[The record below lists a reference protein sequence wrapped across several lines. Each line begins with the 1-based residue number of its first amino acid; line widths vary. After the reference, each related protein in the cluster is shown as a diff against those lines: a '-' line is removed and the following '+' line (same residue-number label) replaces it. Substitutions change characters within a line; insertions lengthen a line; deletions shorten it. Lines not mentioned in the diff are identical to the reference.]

1 MRLLSEA
8 AYVLRTR
15 LESSLQSSHRDRP
28 LLAIGLVLASTV
40 FLSCSDV
47 TAKYLASSVPAI
59 EIAWLRYLV
68 FLLIVLPPVLRTGL
82 KRTFRSQR
90 PGLQVFRGLA
100 LVTSSILFISS
111 LRYLPIAEATATS
124 FAAPIFIT
132 ALSVVVLGEKVGYR
146 RWAATFAGLIG
157 VLVVVRTGTSAFDP
171 ASILPLLAALS
182 WASAVVVTRQTSAVD
197 SALSTLAYSAVIGV
211 LVLSALLPFFWMPP
225 DCSTILFGT
234 LIGCAATAGHSLIIV
249 AFRYGDASVLAPFTY
264 TQLVWVTGLGILL
277 FGAIPDQWL
286 SPPWPVAKFLPAI
299 RNSNR
304 RLRGR
309 DLAASALVPTGCSPR
324 AYQSAHS
331 PSDRSENGSFWA
343 SVTSIRMAGVGAKP
357 PFRVRARVDVSDHRI
372 DGVGEAL
379 RCLAR

>member
-1 MRLLSEA
+1 M
-8 AYVLRTR
+8 
-15 LESSLQSSHRDRP
+15 QSSHRDRP

-68 FLLIVLPPVLRTGL
+68 FLLIVLSPVLRTGL

-132 ALSVVVLGEKVGYR
+132 ALSVVVLGEKVGHR

-157 VLVVVRTGTSAFDP
+157 VLVVVRPGTSAFDA
-171 ASILPLLAALS
+171 ASILPLMAALT
-182 WASAVVVTRQTSAVD
+182 WASAVVTRQTSAVD
-197 SALSTLAYSAVIGV
+197 SALTTLAYSAVIGV
-211 LVLSALLPFFWMPP
+211 LVLSALLPFFWVSP
-225 DCSTILFGT
+225 DWWTILFGM

-264 TQLVWVTGLGILL
+264 TQLVWVTGLGILI
-277 FGAIPDQWL
+277 FGAIPDRWT
-286 SPPWPVAKFLPAI
+286 VAGAT
-299 RNSNR
+299 
-304 RLRGR
+304 RLERPLHR
-309 DLAASALVPTGCSPR
+309 PSR
-324 AYQSAHS
+324 AHPQ
-331 PSDRSENGSFWA
+331 P
-343 SVTSIRMAGVGAKP
+343 
-357 PFRVRARVDVSDHRI
+357 
-372 DGVGEAL
+372 
-379 RCLAR
+379 

>member
-1 MRLLSEA
+1 MWLLSEA
-8 AYVLRTR
+8 ATVIRQ

-68 FLLIVLPPVLRTGL
+68 FLLIVLPPVLRTGV

-132 ALSVVVLGEKVGYR
+132 ALSVVVLGEKVGHR

-157 VLVVVRTGTSAFDP
+157 VLVVVRPGTSAFDP
-171 ASILPLLAALS
+171 ASILPLMAALS

-197 SALSTLAYSAVIGV
+197 SALTTLAYSAVIGV

-225 DCSTILFGT
+225 DSSTILFGM

-277 FGAIPDQWL
+277 FGAIPDRWT
-286 SPPWPVAKFLPAI
+286 VAGATVIVSSGLYIAHRERI
-299 RNSNR
+299 RSREKAHGGARTRSN
-304 RLRGR
+304 
-309 DLAASALVPTGCSPR
+309 A
-324 AYQSAHS
+324 
-331 PSDRSENGSFWA
+331 
-343 SVTSIRMAGVGAKP
+343 
-357 PFRVRARVDVSDHRI
+357 
-372 DGVGEAL
+372 
-379 RCLAR
+379 

>member
-1 MRLLSEA
+1 
-8 AYVLRTR
+8 
-15 LESSLQSSHRDRP
+15 
-28 LLAIGLVLASTV
+28 
-40 FLSCSDV
+40 
-47 TAKYLASSVPAI
+47 PAI

-68 FLLIVLPPVLRTGL
+68 FLLIVLPPVLRTGV

-132 ALSVVVLGEKVGYR
+132 ALSVVVLGEKVGHR

-157 VLVVVRTGTSAFDP
+157 VLVVVRPGTSAFDP
-171 ASILPLLAALS
+171 ASILPLMAALS

-197 SALSTLAYSAVIGV
+197 SALTTLAYSAVIGV
-211 LVLSALLPFFWMPP
+211 LALSALLPFFWMPP
-225 DCSTILFGT
+225 DWSTILFGM

-277 FGAIPDQWL
+277 FGAIPDRWTVAGATVIVL
-286 SPPWPVAKFLPAI
+286 SGLYIAHRERI
-299 RNSNR
+299 RSR
-304 RLRGR
+304 EK
-309 DLAASALVPTGCSPR
+309 A
-324 AYQSAHS
+324 
-331 PSDRSENGSFWA
+331 
-343 SVTSIRMAGVGAKP
+343 VGT
-357 PFRVRARVDVSDHRI
+357 ARTPLD
-372 DGVGEAL
+372 
-379 RCLAR
+379 

>member
-1 MRLLSEA
+1 MRSEKSAYSCALWRTIVPPRLLSSPSAVGCGRTPRQNRPALLTRGVA
-8 AYVLRTR
+8 ALGSCHRIR
-15 LESSLQSSHRDRP
+15 QLESSLQSSHRDRP

-68 FLLIVLPPVLRTGL
+68 FLLIVLPPVLRTGI

-111 LRYLPIAEATATS
+111 LRYLPISEATATS

-132 ALSVVVLGEKVGYR
+132 ALSVVILGEKVGHR
-146 RWAATFAGLIG
+146 RWAAIFAGLIG
-157 VLVVVRTGTSAFDP
+157 VLVVVRPGTSAFDP
-171 ASILPLLAALS
+171 ASILPLMAALS

-197 SALSTLAYSAVIGV
+197 SALTTLAYSAVIGV
-211 LVLSALLPFFWMPP
+211 LVLSAFCRSFG
-225 DCSTILFGT
+225 SFRLFDNSLRDAHRLRGD
-234 LIGCAATAGHSLIIV
+234 AGHSLIIV

-277 FGAIPDQWL
+277 FGAIPDRL
-286 SPPWPVAKFLPAI
+286 TVAGATVIVSSGLYIAHRERI
-299 RNSNR
+299 RSR
-304 RLRGR
+304 EK
-309 DLAASALVPTGCSPR
+309 
-324 AYQSAHS
+324 AHGGART
-331 PSDRSENGSFWA
+331 RSTA
-343 SVTSIRMAGVGAKP
+343 
-357 PFRVRARVDVSDHRI
+357 
-372 DGVGEAL
+372 
-379 RCLAR
+379 

>member
-1 MRLLSEA
+1 M
-8 AYVLRTR
+8 
-15 LESSLQSSHRDRP
+15 QSSHRDRP

-68 FLLIVLPPVLRTGL
+68 FLLIVLSPVLRTGL

-132 ALSVVVLGEKVGYR
+132 ALSVVVLGEKVGHR

-157 VLVVVRTGTSAFDP
+157 VLVVVRPGTSAFDA
-171 ASILPLLAALS
+171 ASILPLMAALT
-182 WASAVVVTRQTSAVD
+182 WASAVVTRQTSAVD
-197 SALSTLAYSAVIGV
+197 SALTTLAYSAVIGV
-211 LVLSALLPFFWMPP
+211 LVLSALLPFFWVSP
-225 DCSTILFGT
+225 DWSTILFGM

-264 TQLVWVTGLGILL
+264 TQLVWVTGLGILF
-277 FGAIPDQWL
+277 FGAIPDRWT
-286 SPPWPVAKFLPAI
+286 VAGAT
-299 RNSNR
+299 
-304 RLRGR
+304 RLERPLHR
-309 DLAASALVPTGCSPR
+309 PSR
-324 AYQSAHS
+324 AHPQ
-331 PSDRSENGSFWA
+331 P
-343 SVTSIRMAGVGAKP
+343 
-357 PFRVRARVDVSDHRI
+357 
-372 DGVGEAL
+372 
-379 RCLAR
+379 

>member
-132 ALSVVVLGEKVGYR
+132 ALSVVVLGEKVGHR
-146 RWAATFAGLIG
+146 RWAATFVGLIG
-157 VLVVVRTGTSAFDP
+157 VLVVVRPGTSAFEP
-171 ASILPLLAALS
+171 ASILPLMAALS

-197 SALSTLAYSAVIGV
+197 SALTKLAYSAVIGV

-225 DCSTILFGT
+225 
-234 LIGCAATAGHSLIIV
+234 
-249 AFRYGDASVLAPFTY
+249 
-264 TQLVWVTGLGILL
+264 TGRQ
-277 FGAIPDQWL
+277 F
-286 SPPWPVAKFLPAI
+286 S
-299 RNSNR
+299 S
-304 RLRGR
+304 
-309 DLAASALVPTGCSPR
+309 GCSSAAPR
-324 AYQSAHS
+324 RPDTLSS
-331 PSDRSENGSFWA
+331 
-343 SVTSIRMAGVGAKP
+343 
-357 PFRVRARVDVSDHRI
+357 
-372 DGVGEAL
+372 
-379 RCLAR
+379 

>member
-1 MRLLSEA
+1 MSLRAVERVFAQGSSFMSEP
-8 AYVLRTR
+8 R
-15 LESSLQSSHRDRP
+15 HRDRP

-47 TAKYLASSVPAI
+47 TAKYFASSVPAI

-111 LRYLPIAEATATS
+111 VRYLPIAEATATS

-132 ALSVVVLGEKVGYR
+132 ALSVVVLGEKVGHR

-157 VLVVVRTGTSAFDP
+157 VLVVVRPGTSAFDA
-171 ASILPLLAALS
+171 ASILPLMAALT
-182 WASAVVVTRQTSAVD
+182 WASAVVTRQTSAVD
-197 SALSTLAYSAVIGV
+197 SALTTLAYSAVIGV
-211 LVLSALLPFFWMPP
+211 LVLSALLPFFWVSP
-225 DCSTILFGT
+225 DWSTILFGM

-277 FGAIPDQWL
+277 FGAIPDRWTVAGATMIVL
-286 SPPWPVAKFLPAI
+286 SGLYI
-299 RNSNR
+299 
-304 RLRGR
+304 
-309 DLAASALVPTGCSPR
+309 
-324 AYQSAHS
+324 AH
-331 PSDRSENGSFWA
+331 RE
-343 SVTSIRMAGVGAKP
+343 
-357 PFRVRARVDVSDHRI
+357 RVRSRERA
-372 DGVGEAL
+372 GTL
-379 RCLAR
+379 R

>member
-68 FLLIVLPPVLRTGL
+68 FLLIVLPPVLRTGV

-171 ASILPLLAALS
+171 ASILPLMAALS

-225 DCSTILFGT
+225 DWSTILFGT
-234 LIGCAATAGHSLIIV
+234 LIGCADGRTLSHHGRISIRRCLRARTIHLYAACMGH
-249 AFRYGDASVLAPFTY
+249 
-264 TQLVWVTGLGILL
+264 
-277 FGAIPDQWL
+277 
-286 SPPWPVAKFLPAI
+286 WPRHPA
-299 RNSNR
+299 
-304 RLRGR
+304 LRGHPGSVAR
-309 DLAASALVPTGCSPR
+309 RRSDGDRRERPLHR
-324 AYQSAHS
+324 A
-331 PSDRSENGSFWA
+331 
-343 SVTSIRMAGVGAKP
+343 
-357 PFRVRARVDVSDHRI
+357 
-372 DGVGEAL
+372 
-379 RCLAR
+379 

>member
-1 MRLLSEA
+1 M
-8 AYVLRTR
+8 
-15 LESSLQSSHRDRP
+15 QSSHRDRP

-68 FLLIVLPPVLRTGL
+68 FLLIVLSPVLRTGL

-132 ALSVVVLGEKVGYR
+132 ALSVVVLGEKVGHR

-157 VLVVVRTGTSAFDP
+157 VLVVVRPGTSAFDA
-171 ASILPLLAALS
+171 ASILPLMAALT
-182 WASAVVVTRQTSAVD
+182 WASAVVTRQTSAVD
-197 SALSTLAYSAVIGV
+197 SALTTLAYSAVIGV
-211 LVLSALLPFFWMPP
+211 LVLSALLPFFWVSP
-225 DCSTILFGT
+225 DWSTILFGM

-264 TQLVWVTGLGILL
+264 TQLVWVTGLGILI
-277 FGAIPDQWL
+277 FGAIPDRWT
-286 SPPWPVAKFLPAI
+286 VAGAT
-299 RNSNR
+299 
-304 RLRGR
+304 RLERPLHR
-309 DLAASALVPTGCSPR
+309 PSR
-324 AYQSAHS
+324 AHPQ
-331 PSDRSENGSFWA
+331 P
-343 SVTSIRMAGVGAKP
+343 
-357 PFRVRARVDVSDHRI
+357 
-372 DGVGEAL
+372 
-379 RCLAR
+379 

>member
-68 FLLIVLPPVLRTGL
+68 FLLIVLPPVLRTGI

-132 ALSVVVLGEKVGYR
+132 ALSVVVLGEKVGHR
-146 RWAATFAGLIG
+146 RWAATFHQG
-157 VLVVVRTGTSAFDP
+157 RE
-171 ASILPLLAALS
+171 AAE
-182 WASAVVVTRQTSAVD
+182 
-197 SALSTLAYSAVIGV
+197 
-211 LVLSALLPFFWMPP
+211 
-225 DCSTILFGT
+225 
-234 LIGCAATAGHSLIIV
+234 
-249 AFRYGDASVLAPFTY
+249 AP
-264 TQLVWVTGLGILL
+264 WRK
-277 FGAIPDQWL
+277 
-286 SPPWPVAKFLPAI
+286 SPP
-299 RNSNR
+299 
-304 RLRGR
+304 RGC
-309 DLAASALVPTGCSPR
+309 G
-324 AYQSAHS
+324 
-331 PSDRSENGSFWA
+331 
-343 SVTSIRMAGVGAKP
+343 K
-357 PFRVRARVDVSDHRI
+357 VSTF
-372 DGVGEAL
+372 V
-379 RCLAR
+379 